1 MTGGFAMNST
11 TCNQRHTNML
21 QVRANFALAMLA
33 NAAAQKTKFQLPK
46 LGTNALQP
54 IAAIRFC

>member
-1 MTGGFAMNST
+1 MNST
-11 TCNQRHTNML
+11 TCTQRHTNML

-54 IAAIRFC
+54 ISAARFC